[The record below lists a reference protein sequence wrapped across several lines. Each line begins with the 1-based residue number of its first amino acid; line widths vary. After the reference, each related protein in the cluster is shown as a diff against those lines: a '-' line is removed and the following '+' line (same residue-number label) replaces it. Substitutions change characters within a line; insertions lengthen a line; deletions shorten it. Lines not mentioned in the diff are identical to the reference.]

1 MSIEKADI
9 LTRVNANTQRAE
21 TNIDAILLWAL
32 LDLSKKGC
40 FLKASTSGTV
50 SSSGTATLPSTF
62 HVEEFVSSDST
73 RLGKLTY
80 SEHQQGRIRGYA
92 VRGNTLYFP
101 TSYAGKGY
109 EMAYLAKHAEDV
121 ASIEYG
127 EDYREALVAAC
138 TAKVFKKYQQY
149 ADHNQWIGD
158 YEYEARKLA
167 DAESD
172 DMAVVQART
181 GYRE

>member
-1 MSIEKADI
+1 MSITKAEI
-9 LTRVNANTQRAE
+9 LTRVNANTQRDE
-21 TNIDAILLWAL
+21 TDIDAVLLWVL

-40 FLKASTSGTV
+40 FLKAATSGTV

-62 HVEEFVSSDST
+62 HVEEYVSSDGT

-80 SEHQQGRIRGYA
+80 SEHRHGSIRGYA
-92 VRGNTLYFP
+92 IRDNTLYFP
-101 TSYAGKGY
+101 ASYAGKGY
-109 EMAYLAKHAEDV
+109 EVAYLAKHAESV
-121 ASIEYG
+121 ASIEFG
-127 EDYREALVAAC
+127 EDYREAIVAAC

-149 ADHNQWIGD
+149 GDHDQWIAE

-172 DMAVVQART
+172 DMAVVQARS